1 MKELAK
7 MQRTLMKGP
16 GLVTLDNIIAQNK
29 PLRALLGPNLH
40 SLFSS
45 LHSRVLSGLLSKE
58 ISARS
63 EAEARLR
70 RAEAEL

>member
-1 MKELAK
+1 
-7 MQRTLMKGP
+7 MQGTHMQGP
-16 GLVTLDNIIAQNK
+16 GLVTLENIVSQNK

-58 ISARS
+58 TSARS
-63 EAEARLR
+63 EAEARLK
-70 RAEAEL
+70 RADAEL